1 MYEERNLNQ
10 LAEAEDWAALKA
22 RGNEDREL
30 SRLLRRLWDKR
41 DLPRME
47 AMRQHEMIRDRDLL
61 DILLGEFTQ
70 TYCPGM
76 VADFYF
82 PLQLIEKYGPDDSAR
97 ITKDLEIMH
106 LSHPDFMPVLTRLYD
121 AGVELNLPNFMTVA
135 TEDDR
140 SCIEVF
146 EFAQQQLIEK
156 GKGASDF
163 DNDELESAICQI
175 ASLLYHRNYDEE
187 EKARW
192 RAAVADLF
200 KLGLE
205 ADADLDGY
213 DCETLLEHILGVA
226 PELVETL
233 AVHGLSQARIDSIDW
248 SEFVSIYGY
257 EEELSEA
264 LSGLVAKGYSYDW
277 SKLKQAFAEQGL
289 GISSDQF

>member
-1 MYEERNLNQ
+1 MSEERNLNQ
-10 LAEAEDWAALKA
+10 LAQAEDWDTLKA
-22 RGNEDREL
+22 RGNDDRAL
-30 SRLLRRLWDKR
+30 SRLFGRLWKER
-41 DLPRME
+41 DLPRLE
-47 AMRQHEMIRDRDLL
+47 ALRQHGIICDRDLM

-70 TYCPGM
+70 TYCPSM
-76 VADFYF
+76 VTDFYF

-97 ITKDLEIMH
+97 ITKDLEIMR

-146 EFAQQQLIEK
+146 EFVQQQLIEK
-156 GKGASDF
+156 GMGASDF
-163 DNDELESAICQI
+163 YNDELESAICQI
-175 ASLLYHRNYDEE
+175 ASLLYHRNDDDE

-192 RAAVADLF
+192 RAAAADLF

-213 DCETLLEHILGVA
+213 DSETLLEHILGVA
-226 PELVETL
+226 PELVESL
-233 AVHGLSQARIDSIDW
+233 AAHGLSQFRIDSIDW

-289 GISSDQF
+289 GISSDPF